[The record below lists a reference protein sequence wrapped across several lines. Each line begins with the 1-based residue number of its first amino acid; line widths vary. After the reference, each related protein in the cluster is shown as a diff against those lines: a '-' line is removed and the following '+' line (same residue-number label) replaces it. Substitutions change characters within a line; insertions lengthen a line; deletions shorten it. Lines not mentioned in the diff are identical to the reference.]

1 VLRTYY
7 PRWFLLPA
15 TLIFTV
21 FFITPAVLGLWLSL
35 TDATVLTQ
43 KVNFVGLAQYQL
55 LFGEEREKF
64 LQALTNNLLFAV
76 LDTIA
81 KTGLGVALAFLLN
94 RAWRGRTVVRAIV
107 YLPIMFSTIVIGILF
122 TYILHSDGLVNTA
135 LTKVGLGVLA
145 KDWLGDFG
153 LALYSVVGIDTWM
166 GVGWTVVL
174 VLAALQAI
182 PNDVIEAA
190 RLDGAEGWQL
200 TFRIKMPF
208 IAHAVNLALLLT
220 FISGMKVFDIV
231 FASTGGG
238 PGNSTEVLAT
248 YLQKSMSSGS
258 LGFPAAVSVVQF
270 VLITILAFIINRIA
284 RRTEA
289 RA

>member
-1 VLRTYY
+1 MLRTYY

-15 TLIFTV
+15 TLVFTL

-135 LTKVGLGVLA
+135 LTKIGLGVLA